1 VPYEDMSTAQVK
13 EYYTGYNDNEAAGN
27 FKDWGDE

>member
-1 VPYEDMSTAQVK
+1 VPYADMTPAQVK
-13 EYYTGYNDNEAAGN
+13 EYYTGFHDNEDLGH